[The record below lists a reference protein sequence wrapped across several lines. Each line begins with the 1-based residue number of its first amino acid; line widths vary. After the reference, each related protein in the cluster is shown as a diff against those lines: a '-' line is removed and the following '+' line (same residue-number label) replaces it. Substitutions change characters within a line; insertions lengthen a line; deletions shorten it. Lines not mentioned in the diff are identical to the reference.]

1 MIERDYSKSLVLD
14 FSSYIN
20 EVRASF
26 VIDDEDDINTLVKCF
41 ERFKEMDDELKV
53 FIITY
58 PENENGEVYADNVLI
73 QTTLDKI
80 SLEEEFSKH
89 IEIEPYYIEFIN
101 EEEKDSAEWI
111 DITLEEISASA
122 KNVFSIYWD

>member
-53 FIITY
+53 FVITY

>member
-41 ERFKEMDDELKV
+41 ERFKEMDNELKV
-53 FIITY
+53 FVITY

-73 QTTLDKI
+73 QTSLDKI

-89 IEIEPYYIEFIN
+89 IEIEPYYIESIN